1 MARISIVDAY
11 QRLGIS
17 RAMLYLHIKSGKL
30 TTFKDGARTFVHE
43 AGLLALERGEQTAEL
58 EEPQGAAV
66 SPADA
71 QAAAEAWQAAV
82 ADGKAQAA
90 ATRAADIEA
99 IAEAVAKKLRA

>member
-17 RAMLYLHIKSGKL
+17 RSMLYLHIKSGKL

-43 AGLLALERGEQTAEL
+43 VDLLALERGGQAAEL
-58 EEPQGAAV
+58 EEPRGGAAT
-66 SPADA
+66 PADA

-90 ATRAADIEA
+90 ATRAADIDA
-99 IAEAVAKKLRA
+99 IAKAVAKKLRP